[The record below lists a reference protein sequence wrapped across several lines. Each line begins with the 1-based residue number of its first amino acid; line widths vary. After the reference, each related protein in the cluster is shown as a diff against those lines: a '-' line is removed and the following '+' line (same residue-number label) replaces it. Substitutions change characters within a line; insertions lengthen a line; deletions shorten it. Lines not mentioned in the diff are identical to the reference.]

1 MYILDETQN
10 KTVLINKIADKYRLK
25 PFRVGSNTE
34 NIHAPLKERIQPR
47 VEEWLRG
54 FLDADLV
61 VTDSFHAC
69 VFAILFEKQF
79 VVIGNEKRGVS
90 RFVSLLREFGL
101 ENRLVSELTNE
112 FTADDIDFSSV
123 KMKLT
128 ELKEKSLS
136 YLYDHLKYE
145 N

>member
-1 MYILDETQN
+1 M
-10 KTVLINKIADKYRLK
+10 
-25 PFRVGSNTE
+25 
-34 NIHAPLKERIQPR
+34 
-47 VEEWLRG
+47 
-54 FLDADLV
+54 
-61 VTDSFHAC
+61 
-69 VFAILFEKQF
+69 FEKQF

-101 ENRLVSELTNE
+101 ENRLVAELTNE